1 MQQQQTEFLV
11 SWYPTPAP
19 AASPAAAA
27 LLTKQNAD
35 IEFPSWDG
43 QLATKQDFIFLIKT
57 DWTRKLPGIN
67 DQSQYLLSAIVD
79 KVSLQVVI
87 YSFDM
92 LHWILDHLQGNHIEN
107 QILAITIT
115 DLATLGFKAD
125 DTSATYMT
133 CILQGPQ
140 QGPIPQRH
148 GIILPRPR

>member
-57 DWTRKLPGIN
+57 DW
-67 DQSQYLLSAIVD
+67 VD
-79 KVSLQVVI
+79 
-87 YSFDM
+87 
-92 LHWILDHLQGNHIEN
+92 
-107 QILAITIT
+107 
-115 DLATLGFKAD
+115 
-125 DTSATYMT
+125 
-133 CILQGPQ
+133 
-140 QGPIPQRH
+140 
-148 GIILPRPR
+148 